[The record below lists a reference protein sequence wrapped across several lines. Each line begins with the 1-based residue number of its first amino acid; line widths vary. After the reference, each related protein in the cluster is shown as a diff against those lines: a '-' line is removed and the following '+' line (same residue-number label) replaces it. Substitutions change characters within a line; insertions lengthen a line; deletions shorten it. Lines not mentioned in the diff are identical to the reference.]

1 MISLF
6 GIEEFK
12 KLQEKFKDEKE
23 GIDSNGRSYYLNTL
37 LSLGNLK
44 DIEEKDFIKYD
55 ENIQEYARKINEKRG
70 NVKLKYFQYLTVLF
84 TEIFLD
90 NITNKKTEF
99 IYKLNEFLEKYK
111 QKEKIE
117 IDSFTEED
125 FKKLAY
131 WMATGSGKTLIMHM
145 NYLQFLKYKPFEPDN
160 ILLITPNLSLSYQ
173 HFQELEKSG
182 IPAKLYSENKTTG
195 SEGDYEILIIEIT
208 KLTEEKKGSGLSLT
222 IDTFEGKNLIFVD
235 EGHKGQKSEEKSWD

>member
-90 NITNKKTEF
+90 NITNKKR
-99 IYKLNEFLEKYK
+99 
-111 QKEKIE
+111 
-117 IDSFTEED
+117 
-125 FKKLAY
+125 
-131 WMATGSGKTLIMHM
+131 
-145 NYLQFLKYKPFEPDN
+145 
-160 ILLITPNLSLSYQ
+160 NLY
-173 HFQELEKSG
+173 
-182 IPAKLYSENKTTG
+182 IN
-195 SEGDYEILIIEIT
+195 
-208 KLTEEKKGSGLSLT
+208 
-222 IDTFEGKNLIFVD
+222 
-235 EGHKGQKSEEKSWD
+235 

>member
-6 GIEEFK
+6 GVEEFK

-44 DIEEKDFIKYD
+44 DIEEKDLIKYD

-70 NVKLKYFQYLTVLF
+70 NIKLKYFQYLTVLF

-145 NYLQFLKYKPFEPDN
+145 NYL
-160 ILLITPNLSLSYQ
+160 
-173 HFQELEKSG
+173 
-182 IPAKLYSENKTTG
+182 
-195 SEGDYEILIIEIT
+195 
-208 KLTEEKKGSGLSLT
+208 
-222 IDTFEGKNLIFVD
+222 
-235 EGHKGQKSEEKSWD
+235 